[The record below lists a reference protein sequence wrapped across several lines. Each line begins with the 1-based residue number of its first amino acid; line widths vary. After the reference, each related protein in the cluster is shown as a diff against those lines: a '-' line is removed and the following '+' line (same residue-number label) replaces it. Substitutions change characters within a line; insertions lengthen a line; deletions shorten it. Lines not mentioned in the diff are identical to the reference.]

1 MAVGGG
7 LALYHVLGVA
17 TCVALLYFT
26 FGEVDLRHISLS
38 SLPASG
44 FGFGSGAGPSSSSS
58 RAAAAVTAP
67 FVERRGAQLFLDGQP
82 FYPNGWNSYWLMDQA
97 VEPRSRDRAS
107 RMFRAAAEMGLTVCR
122 SWAFND
128 GAYNALQVSPGH
140 FDTRVFKALDWVVV
154 EAGRHGVRLIL
165 SLANNLEAYG
175 GKTQYVRWAWEEG
188 VGLSASNDSFFY
200 DPAIRDYFKAY
211 LKTLLTRKNHLT
223 GVEYRDDPT
232 ILAWELM
239 NEPRCTTD
247 PSGDTLQRWIE
258 EMAAYVKSID
268 KKHLL
273 TVGTEGFY
281 GPTSPESKRDVNP
294 GVWKDNNYGSDF
306 IRNAKIP
313 DIDFA
318 SIHLY
323 PDTWLQKQHATVN
336 EKLQF
341 VKRWVSSHIEDG
353 DKELNKPVLTT
364 EFGLSHR
371 AQGFDPSHRDVFYKA
386 IYDIVYASASR
397 GGAGAA
403 ALVWQLAP
411 EGMEEFHDDYSV
423 VPSEHPS
430 LRRLIKKQSCRLA
443 KLRPGVGEEA
453 KRVLAACAAGSS

>member
-1 MAVGGG
+1 MAVGSG

-26 FGEVDLRHISLS
+26 FGEVDLRQISLPS
-38 SLPASG
+38 MPVSVSG
-44 FGFGSGAGPSSSSS
+44 PRSSSSS
-58 RAAAAVTAP
+58 RAAAVAAP
-67 FVERRGAQLFLDGQP
+67 FVERRGAQLFLDGRP
-82 FYPNGWNSYWLMDQA
+82 FYANGWNSYWLMDQA
-97 VEPRSRDRAS
+97 VEPRSRDRVS
-107 RMFRAAAEMGLTVCR
+107 RMFRTGAEMGLTVCR

-140 FDTRVFKALDWVVV
+140 FDERVFKALDRVLV

-200 DPAIRDYFKAY
+200 DPAIRDYFKVY

-247 PSGDTLQRWIE
+247 LSGDTLQRWME

-281 GPTSPESKRDVNP
+281 GPTSPQEKLNVNP
-294 GVWKDNNYGSDF
+294 GTWKDNNYGSDF

-323 PDTWLQKQHATVN
+323 PDTWLQQQHATVD
-336 EKLQF
+336 EKLKF
-341 VKRWVSSHIEDG
+341 VKRWVASHIEDG
-353 DKELNKPVLTT
+353 DRELGKPVLTT

-371 AQGFDPSHRDVFYKA
+371 AKGFDHSHRDVFYKA
-386 IYDIVYASASR
+386 VYDIVYRSAVR
-397 GGAGAA
+397 GGAGAGA
-403 ALVWQLAP
+403 FVWQLAV
-411 EGMEEFHDDYSV
+411 EDMEEFHDDFSV

-430 LRRLIKKQSCRLA
+430 LHRLIKSQSCRLA
-443 KLRPGVGEEA
+443 KLRRGVGGEEA
-453 KRVLAACAAGSS
+453 KRTLSVCAAGSS

>member
-1 MAVGGG
+1 MAGG

-17 TCVALLYFT
+17 SCVALLYFT
-26 FGEVDLRHISLS
+26 LGGVDLRHISLP
-38 SLPASG
+38 SLP
-44 FGFGSGAGPSSSSS
+44 GSGLDSVSVSWPSS
-58 RAAAAVTAP
+58 RPAALTAA
-67 FVERRGAQLFLDGQP
+67 FVERRGAQLFLNGQP

-97 VEPRSRDRAS
+97 VEPRSRNRVS
-107 RMFRAAAEMGLTVCR
+107 RMFQAAAEMGLTVCR

-140 FDTRVFKALDWVVV
+140 FDERVFKALDRVVV

-188 VGLSASNDSFFY
+188 VGLSASNDSFFF
-200 DPAIRDYFKAY
+200 DPAIRDYFKVY

-273 TVGTEGFY
+273 TVGLEGFY
-281 GPTSPESKRDVNP
+281 GPSSPQSKLNVNP

-306 IRNAKIP
+306 IRNAKSP

-323 PDTWLQKQHATVN
+323 PDTWLLKQHATVD
-336 EKLQF
+336 EKLKF
-341 VKRWVSSHIEDG
+341 VKQWVASHFEDG
-353 DKELNKPVLTT
+353 DKELGKPVLAT
-364 EFGLSHR
+364 EFGLSRR

-386 IYDIVYASASR
+386 IYDIVYRSAVR

-403 ALVWQLAP
+403 AFVWQLAP

-430 LRRLIKKQSCRLA
+430 LRRLIKAQSCRLA
-443 KLRPGVGEEA
+443 KLHPDAGEEA
-453 KRVLAACAAGSS
+453 KRALKACSAAGSS

>member
-17 TCVALLYFT
+17 SFVALLYFT
-26 FGEVDLRHISLS
+26 LGEVDLRHV
-38 SLPASG
+38 SLPSLPISG
-44 FGFGSGAGPSSSSS
+44 DLASS
-58 RAAAAVTAP
+58 RAAAAAAVRAAS
-67 FVERRGAQLFLDGQP
+67 FVERRGHQLFLDGEP

-97 VEPRSRDRAS
+97 VESRSRDRVS

-140 FDTRVFKALDWVVV
+140 FDERVFKALDRVLV

-188 VGLSASNDSFFY
+188 VGLSASNDSFFF
-200 DPAIRDYFKAY
+200 DPAIRDYFKVY

-281 GPTSPESKRDVNP
+281 GPTSPQHKLEVNP
-294 GVWKDNNYGSDF
+294 GTWKDNNYGSDF

-313 DIDFA
+313 EIDFA

-323 PDTWLQKQHATVN
+323 PDTWLLKQHATVD
-336 EKLQF
+336 EKLKF
-341 VKRWVSSHIEDG
+341 VKQWVASHIEDG

-371 AQGFDPSHRDVFYKA
+371 AKGYDPSHRDVFYKA
-386 IYDIVYASASR
+386 IYDIVYRSATR

-403 ALVWQLAP
+403 AFVWQLAP

-430 LRRLIKKQSCRLA
+430 LYRLIKKQSCRLG
-443 KLRPGVGEEA
+443 KLRRGEGGET
-453 KRVLAACAAGSS
+453 KRALSACAAGSS